1 MTTSADLAPATTRVS
16 PGDPR
21 RWWIMGVLGAVAFM
35 ATLDIYIVNVALPS
49 ISAAFEGQNLA
60 SVSWVLNGYTIVF
73 AAVMVPAGRL
83 ADHFGR
89 RRMLLAGMV
98 IFAIGSAACAAA
110 PTLSLLVTGRVV
122 QAFGAAAIVPISMSL
137 LLPTFP
143 AAKHAMILGLWAA
156 IMAVA
161 ASTGPVAGGLLVGV
175 GWRWLFLINVPIA
188 AAALVVG
195 LWCLPRIPRHPQSR
209 PPEPL
214 SVAGMLVGV
223 TLVVL
228 ATVQGPDWGWG
239 STRVIGL
246 YVVAAIAAAVVVH
259 RSMRHPRAVIE
270 SSLFRNREFASAS
283 LGLFVFFGVLSV
295 WLLATVLLL
304 EGVWHYGTIRVGFA
318 ILPGPVLA
326 AVFSIYGARITRR
339 FGRTIPAVVGLA
351 AFGAGAIIWLATAR
365 DHPAYATTFLPALLL
380 CGVAAGLAQ
389 APLLASASVLPP
401 ERFSTGSAVLNMS
414 RQVGGAVFVAVLVA
428 LAGGSTLPQTIAP
441 VQRGWT
447 LMAVA
452 ALAGAA
458 LVAAMRLPQAATRLP
473 HAAARLPQADTQPPQ
488 AATRETR

>member
-1 MTTSADLAPATTRVS
+1 MTTTAEVAPATDERS
-16 PGDPR
+16 LGDPR

-35 ATLDIYIVNVALPS
+35 ATLDIYIVNVALPA
-49 ISAAFEGQNLA
+49 ISSAFAGQSLAA
-60 SVSWVLNGYTIVF
+60 VSWVLNGYAIVF

-143 AAKHAMILGLWAA
+143 AARHAMVLGLWAA

-161 ASTGPVAGGLLVGV
+161 ASTGPVVGGLLVGV

-195 LWCLPRIPRHPQSR
+195 LWCLPRVARDPRSH
-209 PPEPL
+209 PPEPW
-214 SVAGMLVGV
+214 SVGGVLVGV

-228 ATVQGPDWGWG
+228 ATVQGPEWGWG
-239 STRVIGL
+239 SPRVIGL
-246 YVVAAIAAAVVVH
+246 YVVAAIAAAVVVL
-259 RSMRHPRAVIE
+259 RSRRHPHAVIE
-270 SSLFRNREFASAS
+270 SVLFANREFRSAS
-283 LGLFVFFGVLSV
+283 IGLFVFFGVLSV
-295 WLLATVLLL
+295 WLLSTVLLL
-304 EGVWHYGTIRVGFA
+304 EGVWHYGTVRVGLA
-318 ILPGPVLA
+318 ILPGPAVA
-326 AVFSIYGARITRR
+326 AVVSINAARIARR
-339 FGRTIPAVVGLA
+339 FGRSVPAIVGLVMFGLA
-351 AFGAGAIIWLATAR
+351 AGLWLSGAR
-365 DHPAYATTFLPALLL
+365 DHSSYASTFLPALL
-380 CGVAAGLAQ
+380 VAGLGAGLAQ
-389 APLLASASVLPP
+389 APLLAAAGALPP
-401 ERFSTGSAVLNMS
+401 ARFSTGSAVLNMS
-414 RQVGGAVFVAVLVA
+414 RQIGGAVFVAVLVA

-441 VQRGWT
+441 VRRAWI
-447 LMAVA
+447 LMAAA

-458 LVAAMRLPQAATRLP
+458 LITVMRLRPVNKQAM
-473 HAAARLPQADTQPPQ
+473 
-488 AATRETR
+488 ETR